1 MAGKEKT
8 GKKGNV
14 VKREKDLQCPVKDGD
29 NCKEPGV
36 FSDSE
41 PIGGGG

>member
-1 MAGKEKT
+1 MAGKEKDS
-8 GKKGNV
+8 KKGQA
-14 VKREKDLQCPVKDGD
+14 VKREKNNQCPVKDGD
-29 NCKEPGV
+29 NCKVPGV

>member
-1 MAGKEKT
+1 MAGKEKDS
-8 GKKGNV
+8 KKGQT
-14 VKREKDLQCPVKDGD
+14 VKRERDNQCPAKDESG
-29 NCKEPGV
+29 CKVPGV

>member
-1 MAGKEKT
+1 MASKDKQS
-8 GKKGNV
+8 KKGQS
-14 VKREKDLQCPVKDGD
+14 VKRERDTQCPVKEGD
-29 NCKEPGV
+29 NCKVPGV